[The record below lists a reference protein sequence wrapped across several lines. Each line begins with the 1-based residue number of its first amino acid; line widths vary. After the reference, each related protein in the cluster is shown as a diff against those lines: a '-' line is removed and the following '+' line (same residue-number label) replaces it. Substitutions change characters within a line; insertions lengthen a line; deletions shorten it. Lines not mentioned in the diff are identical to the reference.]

1 MQDKRKWLLSV
12 VVVLLMALSG
22 GILWWSQ
29 QRPPLPPAPVK
40 KAPAQQN
47 APHKTEA
54 QSAQSPESGIPV
66 QPITEITP
74 RTVYS
79 GNPRN
84 FDRHPGRDRNQ

>member
-1 MQDKRKWLLSV
+1 MQDKRKWLLIV

-22 GILWWSQ
+22 GTLWWSQ
-29 QRPPLPPAPVK
+29 QRPPLPPEPVK

-66 QPITEITP
+66 NRLPKSHRVPCIPAISQL
-74 RTVYS
+74 
-79 GNPRN
+79 
-84 FDRHPGRDRNQ
+84 